1 MPKDPRYSE
10 KSPHTADEQ
19 SAPEPE
25 RPTNTDEAA
34 GMSNQEGRG
43 PSQAEG
49 EREEDGDGDGN

>member
-1 MPKDPRYSE
+1 MPKDPRYSD

-19 SAPEPE
+19 DAPEPE
-25 RPTNTDEAA
+25 RPTNTDEEA

-49 EREEDGDGDGN
+49 ERDEADE